1 METSPIK
8 KNVWDKNNNW
18 TEELQLLKE
27 ILAQTELIE
36 TTKWGGPVY
45 ILNNKNVIGVGGFK
59 SYFGIWF
66 FNGVFLK
73 DEKKVLV
80 NAQEGITK
88 SLRQWRFNSI
98 EEVNKKEV
106 LTYILEAIENEKAGK
121 VIKATAKETLV
132 STELQLAM
140 DTNSTLAEAFQK
152 FSLAKQREF
161 HEYVEQAK
169 REPTKLT
176 RIEKIRPVILANI
189 GLNDKYK

>member
-1 METSPIK
+1 METSSIK

-27 ILAQTELIE
+27 ILAQTELIA

-45 ILNNKNVIGVGGFK
+45 VLNNKNVIGVGGFK

-88 SLRQWRFNSI
+88 SLRQWRFNS
-98 EEVNKKEV
+98 KKEV
-106 LTYILEAIENEKAGK
+106 NEKEVLAYILEAIKNEKAGK

-132 STELQLAM
+132 STELRLAM
-140 DTNSTLAEAFQK
+140 DASSTLVEAFQK

-169 REPTKLT
+169 REPTKLS
-176 RIEKIRPVILANI
+176 RIEKIIPMILANI